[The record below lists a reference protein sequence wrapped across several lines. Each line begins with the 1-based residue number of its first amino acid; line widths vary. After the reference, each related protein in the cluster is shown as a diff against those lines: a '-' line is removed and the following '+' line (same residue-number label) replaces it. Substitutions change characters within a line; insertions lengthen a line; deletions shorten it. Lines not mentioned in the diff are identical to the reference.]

1 MCSAYVADGARTGG
15 GEPSAPHLLSESA
28 CAALRSRLVR
38 VEIMPGERLSE
49 PELRASL
56 GVGTSPVREA
66 IRRLEFEKL
75 ISIYPRSG
83 TFATDIA
90 LKDSRSVMELRLEVE
105 GLAAALACARG
116 SKAEKEQLAE
126 IAQRQFETDDLQ
138 LCIDLDAAFHRG
150 MYRMTRNDYLTSTA
164 EIHFNLALR
173 QWYFCSK
180 VVRTPDWTGVDH
192 RPLAE
197 AIAGDDAESAA
208 RHIREHVLHDSQQ
221 IVDILTNYGL

>member
-1 MCSAYVADGARTGG
+1 MSSAHVDGNAGTGA
-15 GEPSAPHLLSESA
+15 GEQSAGSLLSESA
-28 CAALRSRLVR
+28 GARLRSRLVR

-75 ISIYPRSG
+75 VVIYPRSG

-90 LKDSRSVMELRLEVE
+90 LKDSRSVMELRLQLE
-105 GLAAALACARG
+105 GLSAALACTRG
-116 SKAEKEQLAE
+116 SRTEKERLTE
-126 IAQRQFETDDLQ
+126 ISERQFETDDLQ
-138 LCIDLDAAFHRG
+138 QCIDLDAAFHRS
-150 MYRMTRNDYLTSTA
+150 MYRMTRNDYLAATA

-180 VVRTPDWTGVDH
+180 VVETPDWTGVDH
-192 RPLAE
+192 RPLAA
-197 AIAGDDAESAA
+197 AIAEGDPESASE
-208 RHIREHVLHDSQQ
+208 HIRKHVLHDSQQ
-221 IVDILTNYGL
+221 IADILTNYGL

>member
-1 MCSAYVADGARTGG
+1 MCSAYVADNARTGA

-28 CAALRSRLVR
+28 CATLRSRLVR

-49 PELRASL
+49 PELRSSL

-75 ISIYPRSG
+75 IVIYPRSG

-90 LKDSRSVMELRLEVE
+90 LKDSRSVMELRLQLE
-105 GLAAALACARG
+105 GLAAELACGRG
-116 SKAEKEQLAE
+116 SKAEKEQLVAIAE
-126 IAQRQFETDDLQ
+126 RQFETDDLQ
-138 LCIDLDAAFHRG
+138 QCIDLDAAFHHG
-150 MYRMTRNDYLTSTA
+150 IYRMTRNDYLTTTA

-180 VVRTPDWTGVDH
+180 VVETPDWTGVDH
-192 RPLAE
+192 RPLAA
-197 AIAGDDAESAA
+197 AIAGGDAESAG